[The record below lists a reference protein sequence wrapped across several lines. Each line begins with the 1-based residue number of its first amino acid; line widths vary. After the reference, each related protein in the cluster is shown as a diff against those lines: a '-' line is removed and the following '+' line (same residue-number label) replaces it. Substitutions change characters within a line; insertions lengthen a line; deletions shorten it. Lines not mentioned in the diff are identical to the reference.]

1 MMMMKSYIYVIVTL
15 MVVTS
20 TFQLV
25 VKAEDDNTLV
35 EPSPATFAARLD
47 GWTNL
52 TLNGTLNSSSLSK
65 ERVLPARVCQILTK
79 ATRPV

>member
-1 MMMMKSYIYVIVTL
+1 

-65 ERVLPARVCQILTK
+65 ENNKNKHIYPRLYHYIFFHNQNLISK
-79 ATRPV
+79 SFF